1 MKTFFN
7 PSLMFSFS
15 RPQIGI
21 SNANVIKAK
30 LQSPAFNITTQLSD
44 VFSRIELSIIA
55 HGQ

>member
-1 MKTFFN
+1 METFFN

-15 RPQIGI
+15 RLQIGI

-55 HGQ
+55 HG